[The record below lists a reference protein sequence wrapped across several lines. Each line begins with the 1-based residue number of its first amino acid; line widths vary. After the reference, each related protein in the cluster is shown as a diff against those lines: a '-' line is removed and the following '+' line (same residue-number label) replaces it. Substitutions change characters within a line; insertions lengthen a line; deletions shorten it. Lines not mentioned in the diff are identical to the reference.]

1 MILATFSIR
10 PLAANSKM
18 PDDVQ
23 SAVSSKLATLTA
35 PDGQA
40 SDYFGYSV
48 AVHGDTAVVGA
59 LATIDSDPQ
68 QGAVYVFT
76 KSASGWADMKQ
87 VAKLTASDGMVG
99 DKFGISVSTNGDT
112 VVAGAPGAMVGS
124 NFVQGAVYV
133 FVKPRTGWK
142 DMTETAKL
150 TTSDGSAYN
159 VFGWCVSLSPD
170 GEVIVGGIS
179 TSPSQVGQVVPVF
192 VKPASGW
199 RNMTQTAE
207 LAASDSAGAFDNFG
221 ASVATN
227 GRTVV
232 VGAPGVTTNSSGAP
246 LVQGATYVFVEPT
259 TGWADMTQTAKL
271 TASNGGY
278 GDYLGSSV
286 AISDNTIVSGA
297 PGALEGA
304 GAVYVFVKPDKGW
317 FSKTET
323 VELTSGVFGDVLGW
337 SVAIDK
343 DLVLAGAP
351 QWPAYHGPGFA
362 YLFQKPN
369 TGWRSTSKFNKKLSA
384 PEGAE
389 NDYFGYSV
397 AIGDSA
403 AVIGAYGV
411 AVGSNSQQG
420 SAYVIQG
427 LQ

>member
-1 MILATFSIR
+1 MTAVMILATVTIR
-10 PLAANSKM
+10 PLAANSRM
-18 PDDVQ
+18 L
-23 SAVSSKLATLTA
+23 SAKLATLIA

-40 SDYFGYSV
+40 FDYFGYSV

-87 VAKLTASDGMVG
+87 VAKLTASDGMGG

-112 VVAGAPGAMVGS
+112 VVVGAPGAMVGS
-124 NFVQGAVYV
+124 NDVQGAVYV
-133 FVKPRTGWK
+133 FVKPSAGWK

-170 GEVIVGGIS
+170 GKVIVGGLS

-199 RNMTQTAE
+199 KNMTQTAE

-246 LVQGATYVFVEPT
+246 LVQGASYVFVEPA
-259 TGWADMTQTAKL
+259 TGWVDMTQTAKL

-278 GDYLGSSV
+278 RDYLGSSV

-297 PGALEGA
+297 PGALQGA

-323 VELTSGVFGDVLGW
+323 AELTSGVSGDVLGW

-362 YLFQKPN
+362 YLFEKPN

-397 AIGDSA
+397 AIEDSA

-427 LQ
+427 LR